1 MIRRMLQDQLE
12 RAAAHH
18 AVVTV
23 TGPRQSGK
31 TTLARMAFPDRPY
44 VSLETPSEREF
55 AVDDPLGFL
64 ARFPAGAILDEI
76 QRAPEL
82 PSYLQGI
89 VDEDPSPGRFILTGS
104 RNLALLE
111 GVSQSL
117 AGRTALL
124 ELLPLDLAEIRRFG
138 ESPDD
143 LDTAIWRGGYP
154 RIHDRGLPAGEWLAD
169 YTATYLER
177 DVRALLGVGDLE
189 AFHTFLRLCAGRVG
203 QLLNLASL
211 ASDCGIAQP
220 TARRWLSVLEASF
233 VTFRLAPFH
242 ANFRKRL
249 SRHPK
254 LYFHDPGL
262 AVSLLGV
269 EEPRQLATHPLRGAM
284 FEGWVVSEI
293 VKWHRHRGRQPQI
306 SFYRERDRLEVDV
319 VLEHGAELTLVE
331 AKAGRTPSS
340 EHFAAFP
347 AFANRIAARGDE
359 RWRVARRLVVYG
371 GKESQSR
378 SAGELVGWADLPSAL
393 EPHEGEAT
401 KPA

>member
-1 MIRRMLQDQLE
+1 MIRRTLQDQLE
-12 RAAAHH
+12 RAAARHP
-18 AVVTV
+18 VITL

-31 TTLARMAFPDRPY
+31 TTLARAVFPDRPY

-55 AVDDPLGFL
+55 ATDDPLGFL
-64 ARFPAGAILDEI
+64 ARFPAGAVLDEI

-124 ELLPLDLAEIRRFG
+124 ELLPLDLTEIGRFD
-138 ESPDD
+138 EPPDD
-143 LDTAIWRGGYP
+143 LDTTLWRGGYP
-154 RIHDRGLPAGEWLAD
+154 RIPDRGLPAGEWLAD

-177 DVRALLGVGDLE
+177 DVRTLLNVGDLE

-233 VTFRLAPFH
+233 VAFRLPPFH
-242 ANFRKRL
+242 ANFGKRL
-249 SRHPK
+249 TRHPK
-254 LYFHDPGL
+254 LYFYDSGL
-262 AVSLLGV
+262 AVSLLGI
-269 EEPRQLATHPLRGAM
+269 EEPGQLATHPLRGAV
-284 FEGWVVSEI
+284 FEGWVVSEL
-293 VKWHRHRGRQPQI
+293 VKWHRHRGDRPQI
-306 SFYRERDRLEVDV
+306 SFYRERDRLEIDV
-319 VLEHGAELTLVE
+319 VLERGAELTLIE
-331 AKAGRTPSS
+331 AKAGRTPSG

-347 AFANRIAARGDE
+347 VFAARIAARGDQ
-359 RWRVARRLVVYG
+359 RWRVAREMVVYG
-371 GKESQSR
+371 GEESQSR
-378 SAGELVGWADLPSAL
+378 SAGELVAWADLPGAMS
-393 EPHEGEAT
+393 
-401 KPA
+401 

>member
-1 MIRRMLQDQLE
+1 VIRRTLQDQLE
-12 RAAAHH
+12 RAATKHP
-18 AVVTV
+18 VITL

-31 TTLARMAFPDRPY
+31 TTLARMSFPDRPY
-44 VSLETPSEREF
+44 VSLETPAEREF
-55 AVDDPLGFL
+55 AAGDPLRFL
-64 ARFPAGAILDEI
+64 AQFPGGAILDEV
-76 QRAPEL
+76 QRVPEL
-82 PSYLQGI
+82 TSYLQGL
-89 VDEDPSPGRFILTGS
+89 VDEDPSPGRFILSGS
-104 RNLALLE
+104 QNLALLE

-124 ELLPLDLAEIRRFG
+124 ELLPLELAEIRRFG
-138 ESPDD
+138 GPPDD

-154 RIHDRGLPAGEWLAD
+154 RIHDRGLSADEWLAD
-169 YTATYLER
+169 YTATYLDR
-177 DVRALLGVGDLE
+177 DVRMLLNVGDLE

-233 VTFRLAPFH
+233 VAFRLPPFH
-242 ANFRKRL
+242 ANFGKRL
-249 SRHPK
+249 TRHPK

-269 EEPRQLATHPLRGAM
+269 EEPGQLATHPLRGAM

-293 VKWHRHRGRQPQI
+293 VKWHRHRGRLPRI

-319 VLEHGAELTLVE
+319 VLERGAELTLIEV
-331 AKAGRTPSS
+331 KAGRTPSG

-347 AFANRIAARGDE
+347 VFADRIAARGDE
-359 RWRVARRLVVYG
+359 RWRVARRMVVYG
-371 GKESQSR
+371 GEERQSR
-378 SAGELVGWADLPSAL
+378 SGGDLIGWAAL
-393 EPHEGEAT
+393 GDALGT
-401 KPA
+401 YI